1 MGDSSSLFSDFGVED
16 SGGREASTSPS
27 IVGDDLRSEEK
38 LVTKGCFE
46 SR

>member
-1 MGDSSSLFSDFGVED
+1 MGDTSSLFSDFGAKD

-27 IVGDDLRSEEK
+27 IVGADLRSEER

-46 SR
+46 SW